1 MSTSVRP
8 GARKIGRMRAARIGA
23 SVVRREGADG
33 VTMRRVADGLGVTPM
48 ALYRC
53 FDSSEDLRLASVS
66 CALER
71 IPDPPVEGSVRDRL
85 RAWAQVARNRLRV
98 TRGLADACLTDWP
111 RMAEGCRIMEGLLA
125 VAAEHTAD
133 PAGQVEIANAVFV
146 YVLTRAI
153 AERAVLDRGRKRTIP
168 AIARHPER
176 FPRLSSN
183 QAAFS
188 TIDVDH
194 HFAVGLDALLD
205 GLVTTRKARTR

>member
-1 MSTSVRP
+1 MATSIRP
-8 GARKIGRMRAARIGA
+8 GARKIGRIRAARVGA
-23 SVVRREGADG
+23 SVVRREGVDG

-71 IPDPPVEGSVRDRL
+71 IPDPPLEGSVRDRL
-85 RAWAQVARNRLRV
+85 GKWAQVARPRLRV

-111 RMAEGCRIMEGLLA
+111 KMAEGCRIMEGLLR
-125 VAAEHTAD
+125 VASDHTTD
-133 PAGQVEIANAVFV
+133 PGRQVEIANALFV

-153 AERAVLDRGRKRTIP
+153 AERAVLAHGRKRTIP

-176 FPRLSSN
+176 FPHLASN
-183 QAAFS
+183 QAAYS
-188 TIDVDH
+188 TIDPDDE
-194 HFAVGLDALLD
+194 FAAGLRALLD
-205 GLVTTRKARTR
+205 RLGV